1 LTSGIVFDIKKFSI
15 HDGPGIRTTVFLKG
29 CPLHCP
35 WCHNPESQDPRPE
48 MMLRDQRCIRCGAC
62 LEECPQGAIAWNGQ
76 GVVVTD
82 RARCVRCGVCAE
94 TCVAEARQTIGREMS
109 VAQVM
114 AEIERDL
121 SFYDESGGGVTFSGG
136 EPLLQRDFLLALLQ
150 RCRAQEIHTVVD
162 TSGFAAWETLDRVRA
177 YTDLF
182 LYDLKLLDEA
192 QHRQFTGVSNR
203 LILDNL
209 QALAERGHTI
219 FLRVAIIPGL
229 NDSEAHLRQIGELA
243 AGLPA
248 VREISILPYH
258 QTAVDKY
265 HRLYKAYS
273 IPDIR
278 PPSEERLASLARLLG
293 EFGLPVKVG
302 G

>member
-1 LTSGIVFDIKKFSI
+1 MTSGIVFDIKKFSI

-29 CPLHCP
+29 CPLHCA

-48 MMLRDQRCIRCGAC
+48 MMLREQRCIGCGAC
-62 LEECPQGAIAWNGQ
+62 LAECPQEAITWNGR
-76 GVVVTD
+76 GVITD

-94 TCVAEARQTIGREMS
+94 HCMAEAREAIGREMS

-121 SFYDESGGGVTFSGG
+121 SFYDQSGGGVTFSGG

-150 RCRAQEIHTVVD
+150 GCRAREIHTAVD
-162 TSGFAAWETLDRVRA
+162 TSGFAAWETLDRVRE
-177 YTDLF
+177 YVDLF
-182 LYDLKLLDEA
+182 LYDLKLLDDL
-192 QHRQFTGVSNR
+192 QHRQLTGVSNR

-209 QALAERGHTI
+209 QALAEREHPI

-229 NDSEAHLRQIGELA
+229 NDGETHLRRLGELA
-243 AGLPA
+243 ASLSA
-248 VREISILPYH
+248 VREIALLPYH
-258 QTAVDKY
+258 QTAVNKY
-265 HRLYKAYS
+265 NRLHKAYN

-278 PPSEERLASLARLLG
+278 PPSEARMVQLADMLAG
-293 EFGLPVKVG
+293 FGLPVKVG

>member
-29 CPLHCP
+29 CPLHCA

-48 MMLRDQRCIRCGAC
+48 MMLREQRCIGCGAC
-62 LEECPQGAIAWNGQ
+62 LEECPQEAITWNGR
-76 GVVVTD
+76 GVITD

-94 TCVAEARQTIGREMS
+94 HCMAEAREAIGREMS
-109 VAQVM
+109 VTQVM

-121 SFYDESGGGVTFSGG
+121 SFYDQSGGGVTFSGG

-150 RCRAQEIHTVVD
+150 GCRAREIHTAVD
-162 TSGFAAWETLDRVRA
+162 TSGFAAWETLDRVRE
-177 YTDLF
+177 YVDLF
-182 LYDLKLLDEA
+182 LYDLKLLDDL
-192 QHRQFTGVSNR
+192 QHRQLTGVSNR
-203 LILDNL
+203 LILANL
-209 QALAERGHTI
+209 QALAERDHPI

-229 NDSEAHLRQIGELA
+229 NDGETHLRRLGELA
-243 AGLPA
+243 ASLPA
-248 VREISILPYH
+248 VREFALLPYH
-258 QTAVDKY
+258 QTAVNKY
-265 HRLYKAYS
+265 NRLHKAYN

-278 PPSEERLASLARLLG
+278 PPSEARMAQLADMLA